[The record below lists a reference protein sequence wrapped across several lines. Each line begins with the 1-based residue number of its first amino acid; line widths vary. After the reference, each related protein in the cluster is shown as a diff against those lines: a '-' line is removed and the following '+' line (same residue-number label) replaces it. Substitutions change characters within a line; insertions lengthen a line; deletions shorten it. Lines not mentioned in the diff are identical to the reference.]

1 MQSGRQE
8 TSDVVMQSEIAKPVN
23 AYQAF
28 QLARYHFQRIS
39 LVDMMKSRAWLEEA
53 LRIDDQFAPAY
64 VALAEQIIM
73 EGITGLQPPADSFP
87 KAKEALG
94 RASDL
99 KLDSAESFAVAGFA
113 SLICDWNF
121 SDAETKL
128 RKALNLNPHHTFA
141 HKYLGEVLMFQGRS
155 NEAETYLQR
164 ALDIE
169 PMSLHVGII
178 LILSY
183 FLARNFNKVIAECEK
198 SLAMSPRFVMTATY
212 RCLAWEQLGRVTEAI
227 ASYQKILQEPDGEIA
242 RRFMG
247 YGYALAGDREKALE
261 TIVKLDDESRQHYL
275 SPTYQANVY
284 AGLNEN
290 TKALSCLEK
299 ALSERD
305 PWLLWIGTDPRLD
318 NLRRDSRFN
327 ELLNEVGL
335 GRLAQI
341 YVTQPAKRAVVMPA
355 ERWQQ
360 IDILFHET
368 LACPPA
374 ERTHFLATECAG
386 DEALRH
392 EIESL
397 LSSLDEADDFI
408 ETPAGDVA
416 AEMLGTHRATYEP
429 GQQIE
434 NYRIVRQLG
443 SGGMGE
449 VYLAED
455 TRLNRKVALKLLP
468 PRFTVNP
475 DRVRRFE
482 REARA
487 ASALNHPNIVTIYEI
502 GQSNATHFIATEFVD
517 GKTLRQLINEKPF
530 TLNETLNVSMQV
542 ADALSGAHGAGIV
555 HRDIKPENIMIRHDG
570 YVKILD
576 FGLAKLTEQQTI
588 DADLET
594 PTLLQ
599 SNPGLVMGTVQYMSP
614 EQARAKN
621 VGPGTDIWSL
631 GIVMYELLAGHVPFT
646 GETPSHVMVALMEDK
661 LPPLKDRANVPEELD
676 RLVTQTLQKNQKD
689 RYRTA
694 GELARDLKNFKQN
707 LQHNSRLKMWLK
719 SVPSSNEAAQLP
731 PLGALAAVSGAHR
744 IPHEKR
750 GTVETTPLQTHPTSS
765 AEYIVTG
772 ISRHKRAFALVAAV
786 LLMTITMT
794 GYFFFGRNTSAR
806 TRSLAVLPFNN
817 AGKNP
822 DLEYLSDGLSESLT
836 NNLSLVPGL
845 TVIARY
851 SSFRYKGKE
860 PDPQEVGKSLGVD
873 TIVTGSVYKVGDNYL
888 ISVELISASD
898 RNHIWGKKYNRKA
911 ADLLIMQSE
920 ISREIADQ
928 LRLRLTQTE
937 EQQLNQAQAINP
949 QAYDLYLKAH
959 ALWNTGKSA
968 DQKKSVEYYQQV
980 VAVDPTYALAYA
992 DMARAY
998 SDLITNNDLPQ
1009 KEFAPKAEEA
1019 AQRAWQADPNLA
1031 ESHLAIAKIEMNK
1044 WEWSA
1049 AEVELK
1055 KALELNPN
1063 LVAAHRQYGVFLRI
1077 HGRVEE
1083 GVAELTRAQ
1092 QLDPLRMSVAQA
1104 RVEILSIYRQ
1114 DDQALEGAKQIL
1126 QANPNKPGA
1135 HIDVGQFYAR
1145 LGRNAGAIDE
1155 YLEAIRL
1162 GDETGDVQLLLG
1174 WAYAKN
1180 GQRDKALE
1188 ILRQFQS
1195 RKFLTSPFGLAM
1207 LYVGLGDNERAF
1219 AALEEAYAMHDQQ
1232 LIWLRGEWA
1241 FDSIRSDPRFES
1253 LVQRVGL

>member
-1 MQSGRQE
+1 MGERRPVQSGRQE

-73 EGITGLQPPADSFP
+73 EAITGLQPPADSFP

-113 SLICDWNF
+113 RLICYLNF

-242 RRFMG
+242 RRFVG

-517 GKTLRQLINEKPF
+517 GKTL
-530 TLNETLNVSMQV
+530 S
-542 ADALSGAHGAGIV
+542 
-555 HRDIKPENIMIRHDG
+555 
-570 YVKILD
+570 
-576 FGLAKLTEQQTI
+576 
-588 DADLET
+588 
-594 PTLLQ
+594 
-599 SNPGLVMGTVQYMSP
+599 
-614 EQARAKN
+614 
-621 VGPGTDIWSL
+621 
-631 GIVMYELLAGHVPFT
+631 
-646 GETPSHVMVALMEDK
+646 
-661 LPPLKDRANVPEELD
+661 
-676 RLVTQTLQKNQKD
+676 
-689 RYRTA
+689 
-694 GELARDLKNFKQN
+694 
-707 LQHNSRLKMWLK
+707 
-719 SVPSSNEAAQLP
+719 
-731 PLGALAAVSGAHR
+731 
-744 IPHEKR
+744 
-750 GTVETTPLQTHPTSS
+750 
-765 AEYIVTG
+765 
-772 ISRHKRAFALVAAV
+772 
-786 LLMTITMT
+786 
-794 GYFFFGRNTSAR
+794 
-806 TRSLAVLPFNN
+806 
-817 AGKNP
+817 
-822 DLEYLSDGLSESLT
+822 
-836 NNLSLVPGL
+836 
-845 TVIARY
+845 
-851 SSFRYKGKE
+851 
-860 PDPQEVGKSLGVD
+860 
-873 TIVTGSVYKVGDNYL
+873 
-888 ISVELISASD
+888 
-898 RNHIWGKKYNRKA
+898 
-911 ADLLIMQSE
+911 
-920 ISREIADQ
+920 
-928 LRLRLTQTE
+928 
-937 EQQLNQAQAINP
+937 
-949 QAYDLYLKAH
+949 
-959 ALWNTGKSA
+959 
-968 DQKKSVEYYQQV
+968 
-980 VAVDPTYALAYA
+980 
-992 DMARAY
+992 
-998 SDLITNNDLPQ
+998 
-1009 KEFAPKAEEA
+1009 
-1019 AQRAWQADPNLA
+1019 
-1031 ESHLAIAKIEMNK
+1031 
-1044 WEWSA
+1044 
-1049 AEVELK
+1049 
-1055 KALELNPN
+1055 
-1063 LVAAHRQYGVFLRI
+1063 
-1077 HGRVEE
+1077 
-1083 GVAELTRAQ
+1083 
-1092 QLDPLRMSVAQA
+1092 
-1104 RVEILSIYRQ
+1104 
-1114 DDQALEGAKQIL
+1114 
-1126 QANPNKPGA
+1126 
-1135 HIDVGQFYAR
+1135 
-1145 LGRNAGAIDE
+1145 
-1155 YLEAIRL
+1155 
-1162 GDETGDVQLLLG
+1162 
-1174 WAYAKN
+1174 
-1180 GQRDKALE
+1180 
-1188 ILRQFQS
+1188 
-1195 RKFLTSPFGLAM
+1195 
-1207 LYVGLGDNERAF
+1207 
-1219 AALEEAYAMHDQQ
+1219 
-1232 LIWLRGEWA
+1232 
-1241 FDSIRSDPRFES
+1241 
-1253 LVQRVGL
+1253 